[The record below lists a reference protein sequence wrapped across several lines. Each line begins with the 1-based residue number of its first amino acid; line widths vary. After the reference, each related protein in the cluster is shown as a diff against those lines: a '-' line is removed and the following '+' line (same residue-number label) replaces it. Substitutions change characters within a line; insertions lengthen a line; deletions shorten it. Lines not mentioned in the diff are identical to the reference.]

1 MEQQQRPGEEL
12 FDRLNREK
20 KQRRR
25 KVVRT
30 VIIVI
35 AVIAAI
41 LVLLVLNLRR
51 SVEQK
56 FAAAEKEVL
65 TYQVAPGTIH
75 TLVTG
80 TGVLEQ
86 VDQEEIKVPAGVEI
100 DEVFPEAGDL
110 VTEGELLAKVDM
122 ASVMS
127 ALSDTQSQLK
137 TLDRS
142 INSAKDDTA
151 STTLTAGVSGRVK
164 KIYAEIGDDVSSCMA
179 EHGALALL
187 SLDGYMAVD
196 IEAEGPAR
204 GEAVTVTRAD
214 GSVVSGLVEQARK
227 GQLTVLVIDDG
238 PLYDE
243 EVTVADSSGT
253 VLGKGNLYIH
263 SPLAVTGYAGTVSG
277 ITAREN
283 AKVQSTSGIV
293 TLTDTKTSANYDA
306 LLRQREELEE
316 TFLELLTIYRD
327 GALLSKMDGLVSSVE
342 YDEETFTS
350 TVENQILTLYPQKQM
365 SVTISV
371 DETDILSLKEG
382 QEAEIEVSSVSEDKF
397 SGTVTEISKV
407 ADTSSGVTQY
417 SAELTL
423 DREEGMLA
431 GMTANV
437 SVHIQG
443 TENALI
449 IPVDALH
456 QNSAAYYVYTAYN
469 SEAHRYEGRVEV
481 TIGMQNDDYVE
492 ITSGL
497 NEGDTVYYTESQSLT
512 IMDMFAM
519 AQGMNGGMG
528 GGMNAGKASGSR
540 SGGGMPG
547 GGMPGG
553 MPGGM
558 SGGMPGG
565 MPGMGG

>member
-12 FDRLNREK
+12 FDRLNQEK

-30 VIIVI
+30 VIITI
-35 AVIAAI
+35 AVIAVI
-41 LVLLVLNLRR
+41 LVLLVLSLRR

-137 TLDRS
+137 TLDRK

-164 KIYAEIGDDVSSCMA
+164 KIYAEIGDDVASCMA

-187 SLDGYMAVD
+187 SLDGYLAVD
-196 IEAEGPAR
+196 IEAEGPVR
-204 GEAVTVTRAD
+204 GDAVTVTRAD
-214 GSVVSGLVEQARK
+214 GSAISGLVEQARK
-227 GQLTVLVIDDG
+227 GQLTVLVSDDG
-238 PLYDE
+238 PLFDE
-243 EVTVADSSGT
+243 EVTVSNSGGI

-263 SPLAVTGYAGTVSG
+263 SPLAVAGYAGTVSG

-293 TLTDTKTSANYDA
+293 TLKDTKTSANYDA

-342 YDEETFTS
+342 YDEDTFNS
-350 TVENQILTLYPQKQM
+350 AVENQILTLYPQKQM

-371 DETDILSLKEG
+371 DETDILSLKEE

-497 NEGDTVYYTESQSLT
+497 NQGDTVYYTESQSLT

-528 GGMNAGKASGSR
+528 GGRTSGSR
-540 SGGGMPG
+540 GGGQMPGGMPSGGGMPG
-547 GGMPGG
+547 GGMPG
-553 MPGGM
+553 
-558 SGGMPGG
+558 
-565 MPGMGG
+565 MGG

>member
-65 TYQVAPGTIH
+65 TYQVAPGTIQ

-187 SLDGYMAVD
+187 SLDGYLAVD

-204 GEAVTVTRAD
+204 GDAVTVTRAD

-227 GQLTVLVIDDG
+227 GQLTVLVSDDG

-283 AKVQSTSGIV
+283 AKVQSSSGIV
-293 TLTDTKTSANYDA
+293 TLKDTKTSANYDA

-342 YDEETFTS
+342 YDEDTFTS

-481 TIGMQNDDYVE
+481 TIGMQNDDFVE

-540 SGGGMPG
+540 SGGQMPG

-553 MPGGM
+553 MPG
-558 SGGMPGG
+558 
-565 MPGMGG
+565 MGG

>member
-1 MEQQQRPGEEL
+1 MDHEQRPGEEL

-35 AVIAAI
+35 AVIAIA

-51 SVEQK
+51 SVEK
-56 FAAAEKEVL
+56 RFAAAEKEVL
-65 TYQVAPGTIH
+65 TYEVKPGTIH

-80 TGVLEQ
+80 SGVLAQ
-86 VDQEEIKVPAGVEI
+86 VDEEEIKIPAGVEI

-110 VTEGELLAKVDM
+110 VSAGELLAKVDM

-137 TLDRS
+137 TLDRN
-142 INSAKDDTA
+142 INNAKDDTA
-151 STTLTAGVSGRVK
+151 STSLTAGVSGRVK
-164 KIYAEIGDDVSSCMA
+164 KIYAEIGDDVGVCMA
-179 EHGALALL
+179 KNGALALL

-196 IEAEGPAR
+196 IEGEGPNR
-204 GEAVTVTRAD
+204 GDAVTVTRAN
-214 GSVVSGLVEQARK
+214 GSVIAGMVEQARK
-227 GQLTVLVIDDG
+227 GSLTVLVTDDG
-238 PLYDE
+238 PLFDE
-243 EVTVADSSGT
+243 EVTVSDAGGN
-253 VLGKGNLYIH
+253 VLGKGKLYIH
-263 SPLAVTGYAGTVSG
+263 SPLAVTGYAGTVSS
-277 ITAREN
+277 IPSREN
-283 AKVQSTSGIV
+283 AKVTSGSSIV
-293 TLTDTKTSANYDA
+293 TLKDTKTSANYDA

-327 GALLSKMDGLVSSVE
+327 GAVLSKMDGLVSSVE
-342 YDEETFTS
+342 YNEDTFNS
-350 TVENQILTLYPQKQM
+350 AVENQILTLYPQKQM

-397 SGTVTEISKV
+397 TGSVTEISKV
-407 ADTSSGVTQY
+407 ADTSTGVTRY
-417 SAELTL
+417 SAEITL
-423 DREEGMLA
+423 DREEGMLS
-431 GMTANV
+431 GMTANINV
-437 SVHIQG
+437 RIQG

-456 QNSAAYYVYTAYN
+456 QNSASYYVYTDYE
-469 SEAHRYEGRVEV
+469 SEAHRYAGRVEV
-481 TIGMQNDDYVE
+481 TIGMQNDDFVE

-497 NEGDTVYYTESQSLT
+497 REGDTVYYTESQSLT

-519 AQGMNGGMG
+519 AQGMGGGMSGGMG
-528 GGMNAGKASGSR
+528 GMSGGRNSGSR
-540 SGGGMPG
+540 GSQMP
-547 GGMPGG
+547 
-553 MPGGM
+553 
-558 SGGMPGG
+558 GGMPGG

>member
-187 SLDGYMAVD
+187 SLDGYLAVD

-204 GEAVTVTRAD
+204 GDAVTVTRAD

-227 GQLTVLVIDDG
+227 GQLTVLVSDDG

-243 EVTVADSSGT
+243 EVTVADSSDT

-342 YDEETFTS
+342 YDEDTFTS

-382 QEAEIEVSSVSEDKF
+382 QEAEIEISSVSEDKF

-497 NEGDTVYYTESQSLT
+497 NQGDTVYYTESQNLT

-528 GGMNAGKASGSR
+528 GGKTSGSR
-540 SGGGMPG
+540 GGGQMPAGGMPSG
-547 GGMPGG
+547 
-553 MPGGM
+553 
-558 SGGMPGG
+558 GGMPGG

>member
-12 FDRLNREK
+12 FDRLNQEK

-127 ALSDTQSQLK
+127 TLSDTQSQLK

-227 GQLTVLVIDDG
+227 GQLTVLVSDDG

-283 AKVQSTSGIV
+283 AKVQSNSGIV
-293 TLTDTKTSANYDA
+293 TLKDTKTSANYDA

-342 YDEETFTS
+342 YDEDTFNS

-481 TIGMQNDDYVE
+481 TIGMQNDDFVE

-540 SGGGMPG
+540 SGGQMPG
-547 GGMPGG
+547 V
-553 MPGGM
+553 
-558 SGGMPGG
+558 GMPGG

>member
-1 MEQQQRPGEEL
+1 MDEQQRPGEEL
-12 FDRLNREK
+12 FERLNREK

-110 VTEGELLAKVDM
+110 VTQGELLAKVDM

-187 SLDGYMAVD
+187 SLDGYLAVD

-204 GEAVTVTRAD
+204 GDAVTVTRAD

-227 GQLTVLVIDDG
+227 GQLTVLVSDDG

-283 AKVQSTSGIV
+283 AKVQSSSGVV

-350 TVENQILTLYPQKQM
+350 TVENLILTLYPQKQM

-540 SGGGMPG
+540 SGGQMPG

-553 MPGGM
+553 MPG
-558 SGGMPGG
+558 
-565 MPGMGG
+565 MGG

>member
-1 MEQQQRPGEEL
+1 MENQQRPGEEL

-20 KQRRR
+20 KQRHR

-35 AVIAAI
+35 AVIAVA
-41 LVLLVLNLRR
+41 LVLLVLSLRR

-65 TYQVAPGTIH
+65 TYEVKPGTIH

-80 TGVLEQ
+80 SGVLAQ
-86 VDQEEIKVPAGVEI
+86 VDEEEIKVPAGVEI

-110 VTEGELLAKVDM
+110 VSEGELLAKVDM

-137 TLDRS
+137 TLDRN

-151 STTLTAGVSGRVK
+151 STSLTAGVSGRVK
-164 KIYAEIGDDVSSCMA
+164 KIYAEIGDDVGVCMA
-179 EHGALALL
+179 KNGALALL

-196 IEAEGPAR
+196 IEGSGPAR
-204 GEAVTVTRAD
+204 GDTVAVTRAD
-214 GSVVSGLVEQARK
+214 GSVIAGMVEQARK
-227 GQLTVLVIDDG
+227 GQLTILVTDDG
-238 PLYDE
+238 PLFDE
-243 EVTVADSSGT
+243 EVTVSDAAGNT
-253 VLGKGNLYIH
+253 LGKGKLYIH

-277 ITAREN
+277 IPTREN
-283 AKVQSTSGIV
+283 AKVTSGSSVV
-293 TLTDTKTSANYDA
+293 TLKDTKTSANYDA

-316 TFLELLTIYRD
+316 TLMELLTIYRD

-342 YDEETFTS
+342 YDEDTFNS
-350 TVENQILTLYPQKQM
+350 SVENQILTLYPQKQM

-397 SGTVTEISKV
+397 TGSVTEISKV
-407 ADTSSGVTQY
+407 ADTSTGVTQY
-417 SAELTL
+417 SAEVTL
-423 DREEGMLA
+423 DREEGMLS
-431 GMTANV
+431 GMTANINV
-437 SVHIQG
+437 RIQG

-456 QNSAAYYVYTAYN
+456 QNSASYYVYTAYD
-469 SEAHRYEGRVEV
+469 SEAHRYAGRVEV

-497 NEGDTVYYTESQSLT
+497 KEGDTVYYTESQSLT

-519 AQGMNGGMG
+519 AQGMG
-528 GGMNAGKASGSR
+528 GGMSSGGSR
-540 SGGGMPG
+540 GGQMPSGGGRP
-547 GGMPGG
+547 
-553 MPGGM
+553 
-558 SGGMPGG
+558 SGMPGG